1 MGQTKILKTDNNYD
15 TGLKATYSRSRRKVI
30 PYSDCSSQYILQN
43 IILNFFDSH
52 KNLFVVVA
60 SLATHVICR
69 VPITLHTTFIE
80 FENFSPHKTLFLTG
94 LVLIFFCRFPITLH
108 ATFIELATIKNRG
121 RLRKRMERQRMEE
134 EDAIK
139 NRLERQKNRASQSME
154 VDI

>member
-1 MGQTKILKTDNNYD
+1 MNIETGVKSLRYDHVTMGQTKI
-15 TGLKATYSRSRRKVI
+15 I
-30 PYSDCSSQYILQN
+30 
-43 IILNFFDSH
+43 
-52 KNLFVVVA
+52 
-60 SLATHVICR
+60 
-69 VPITLHTTFIE
+69 
-80 FENFSPHKTLFLTG
+80 
-94 LVLIFFCRFPITLH
+94 VLILFCRFPITLH